1 MTSCLYSAGGG
12 ELGALGQQLQAL
24 AIQQMSSAARTQKHL
39 SVSERS
45 AIRQP
50 DWRHIELVQSSSRD
64 VGRTFVR
71 VDVCS

>member
-45 AIRQP
+45 TIP
-50 DWRHIELVQSSSRD
+50 EFDWWQALLES
-64 VGRTFVR
+64 VGLDAPAAGHGVAVR
-71 VDVCS
+71 